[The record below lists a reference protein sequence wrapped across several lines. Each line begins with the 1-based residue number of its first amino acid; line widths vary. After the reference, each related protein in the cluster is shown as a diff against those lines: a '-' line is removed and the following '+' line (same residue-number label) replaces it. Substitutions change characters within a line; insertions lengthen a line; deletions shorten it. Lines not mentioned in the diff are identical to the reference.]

1 MPPLFIIIEFIKGI
15 VKQSDTRSSWWD
27 RAIVKHV
34 LVESNKWSKNR
45 KRKQTNSDLVS
56 SWDFICVPTSK
67 CRWFWLPKTTTL
79 YFEWKKA
86 FPSSKKR
93 KKSFSI
99 LSLKCIPRAF
109 PPNRPFSRTHV
120 IQNLFIIIFFF
131 GLISLFSQQQ
141 EKITNKKVY
150 LFLLTQES
158 NIYAICL
165 LLLFFASIVFF
176 I

>member
-1 MPPLFIIIEFIKGI
+1 MIQDQVDETAQLSSMYWLKAINGQKTGRESKQIVIWCQVGISFVFQLPSVDDFGFQKPLLFILNE
-15 VKQSDTRSSWWD
+15 
-27 RAIVKHV
+27 
-34 LVESNKWSKNR
+34 
-45 KRKQTNSDLVS
+45 KRLFHPAK
-56 SWDFICVPTSK
+56 
-67 CRWFWLPKTTTL
+67 
-79 YFEWKKA
+79 
-86 FPSSKKR
+86 KKR

-120 IQNLFIIIFFF
+120 IQNLFILTIFF